1 MRSRSDGGRPDPE
14 NKNTGNAPDG
24 LARPIA
30 IVAIAQLFGTS
41 LWFSANSAA
50 DGLMRAW
57 RVGAGEIGWLTNAV
71 QAGFILGTLAMSLL
85 GIADRFR
92 ASGIFVASAVAGA
105 LSNAGFAWL
114 AQDVHSGAFF
124 RFLVGLS
131 LAGIYPIGMK
141 LVVSWEPERTG
152 QALALL
158 VAMLT
163 LGTALPHFL
172 RFTGED
178 LPWQWIVT
186 CSSLLALAG
195 AWTIHRLGTG
205 PHLPIRPMTDGT
217 ARPSVLSAFGIGQ
230 FRAAAIGY
238 FGHMWELYAFW
249 TVVPL
254 LVASTGLADR
264 FPAAGVAGLS
274 FAIIGAGT
282 VGCLIGGALSR
293 RIGSDRVALGALA
306 VSGGC
311 IGIFALGWPILPPAV
326 LMGVLLIWGASVVAD
341 SPQFSA
347 LSARSCPKDM
357 VGGALAIQN
366 ALGFAITIV
375 SIAGVMALFER
386 IGPAAVWLLL
396 PGPAAGLFGYWRV
409 GRRAG

>member
-1 MRSRSDGGRPDPE
+1 MRTRSGGGRLRVETRD
-14 NKNTGNAPDG
+14 TG
-24 LARPIA
+24 RPPGRSTSPVA

-57 RVGAGEIGWLTNAV
+57 DVGAGEIGWLTNAV
-71 QAGFILGTLAMSLL
+71 QAGFIGGTLAMSLL

-92 ASGIFVASAVAGA
+92 ASRIFVASALAGA
-105 LSNAGFAWL
+105 LSNACFAWL
-114 AQDVHSGAFF
+114 AQDVWTGAFF

-163 LGTALPHFL
+163 LGTALPHGL
-172 RFTGED
+172 RLTGGE

-195 AWTIHRLGTG
+195 AWLIHRLGTG
-205 PHLPIRPMTDGT
+205 PHLPIRP
-217 ARPSVLSAFGIGQ
+217 ARDRQARSSVLSAFRIGR
-230 FRAAAIGY
+230 FRAAALGY

-249 TVVPL
+249 TAVPL
-254 LVASTGLADR
+254 LVASTGLAAQ
-264 FPAAGVAGLS
+264 FPVPGVAGLS
-274 FAIIGAGT
+274 FAVIGAGA
-282 VGCLIGGALSR
+282 VGCLAGGALSQ
-293 RIGSDRVALGALA
+293 RIGSGRVALGALA
-306 VSGGC
+306 ISGGC
-311 IGIFALGWPILPPAV
+311 GAAFALGWQILPPAA
-326 LMGVLLIWGASVVAD
+326 LMGVLLVWGASVVAD

-347 LSARSCPKDM
+347 LSARSCPRDM
-357 VGGALAIQN
+357 VGAALAIQN
-366 ALGFAITIV
+366 ALGFAITIL
-375 SIAGVMALFER
+375 SIAGVTALFER
-386 IGPAAVWLLL
+386 IGPAAVWLLV
-396 PGPAAGLFGYWRV
+396 PGPIAGLLGYWRV
-409 GRRAG
+409 SRRAA